1 MASLREELSRNLTGY
16 CLLIAGLAAMSYAH
30 HVGFDKMIEVG
41 AGLISAGLYAF
52 QHRSPDAPASPK
64 V

>member
-1 MASLREELSRNLTGY
+1 MASLREELSRNSTGFI
-16 CLLIAGLAAMSYAH
+16 LLFAGLIAMSYAH

-41 AGLISAGLYAF
+41 AGLISAALYAF
-52 QHRSPDAPASPK
+52 QHRSPASPK